1 MEWMKGFVRR
11 HKWKLAIL
19 GTGAATV
26 YAAKAYLDG
35 KIRELEQQALE
46 EHISRARRQT
56 HFESNEESCNITVE
70 SLLPSLYQ
78 ALEES
83 LGAVELLAKLRVAP
97 SPDDK
102 PNAKAILWQALSIK
116 VLTGAIAASYSLG
129 LLVVFLRVQL
139 NVLGGYLYISTMPEN
154 AAKDPISSEVQRKFL
169 GLVEHLQTQGIQ
181 DLIAWIEPV
190 VDEVFQQSKLVVTSS
205 DVDHA
210 DIMKLLQEVQM
221 RLEAKVRR
229 HDSPYAAFLLPD
241 HIDEAS
247 QPPATDMRTATTAPD
262 FYTLMCETKDVL
274 EAPQFR
280 DSVRACVNKCFHHFD
295 DSIRMR
301 LSTIPRETQEPKKPY
316 LLFQML
322 PIVKQQT
329 KQLFN
334 PTCGPLAELLTVKEV
349 KELSLSVYESFSN
362 VEHPISPDER

>member
-190 VDEVFQQSKLVVTSS
+190 VDEVFQQSKLVGSLMRHSAFPNVVVVNAEEGRSTDGIF
-205 DVDHA
+205 DVA
-210 DIMKLLQEVQM
+210 QM
-221 RLEAKVRR
+221 CRCYALDEHSYGNFNPCDCERR
-229 HDSPYAAFLLPD
+229 VKMSVSFVLRDFPENLGKQFFLL
-241 HIDEAS
+241 H
-247 QPPATDMRTATTAPD
+247 T
-262 FYTLMCETKDVL
+262 
-274 EAPQFR
+274 
-280 DSVRACVNKCFHHFD
+280 
-295 DSIRMR
+295 
-301 LSTIPRETQEPKKPY
+301 
-316 LLFQML
+316 
-322 PIVKQQT
+322 
-329 KQLFN
+329 
-334 PTCGPLAELLTVKEV
+334 
-349 KELSLSVYESFSN
+349 LSLSLFRIWS
-362 VEHPISPDER
+362 HI